1 MRLTLRLWIALL
13 AAVVLVLAVGLVVR
27 LQTEEALLVEVTLR
41 DRRFFAHA
49 LQTALARPGANGS
62 PLEEA
67 ERLLGREEIASGH
80 IAARLLLPDQVEGT
94 ALAKL
99 VKARSPELERGEVAV
114 LADGD
119 QILTYIP
126 LGGGAEALLELRE
139 PHALGDVLARLGWRS
154 LLAQLVVL
162 AALAGLASFMLVR
175 WLVGEPVSKLVRLT
189 RRFADGDLE
198 ARAVLPAR
206 EDEIAELGRELH
218 HMADQLLAVRHTLDE
233 VDGERVEALE
243 ALRHAD
249 RLRTVGQL
257 ASSLAHEL
265 GTPLN
270 VVSGHARM
278 VLEEGALSE
287 DLRAS
292 TRTIL
297 EQVARMSAL
306 IRELLGFARR
316 RSPQRGE
323 VDLHDLAG
331 SAARTLEPLM
341 RRHEVAVEVR
351 CAPDELRI
359 AADGQELLQVLTNLV
374 MNAAQSM
381 PGGGRV
387 LVELDEREASPPT
400 GVHASAGRCAVIAVS
415 DEGHG
420 IAPEDLSHLFEPFFT
435 QKREGTGLGLAV
447 VHGIVRDH
455 GGWVSVESEPER
467 GSRFEVY
474 LPLAASEALVAG
486 EARDEAAS

>member
-13 AAVVLVLAVGLVVR
+13 AAVVLVLAAGLVVR
-27 LQTEEALLVEVTLR
+27 LQAEESLLVEVTLR

-49 LQTALARPGANGS
+49 LQTALARPGSNGS

-80 IAARLLLPDQVEGT
+80 IAARLILPEQRASLG
-94 ALAKL
+94 LSQL
-99 VKARSPELERGEVAV
+99 VRARSPELGRGEVVV

-126 LGGGAEALLELRE
+126 LGGGEALLELRE

-154 LLAQLVVL
+154 LLVQLLVL

-189 RRFADGDLE
+189 RRFADGDLK
-198 ARAVLPAR
+198 ARAELPER
-206 EDEIAELGRELH
+206 GDEVAELGRELH

-278 VLEEGALSE
+278 ILEEGGLSAE
-287 DLRAS
+287 LRAS

-297 EQVARMSAL
+297 EQVARMSGL
-306 IRELLGFARR
+306 IRELLGFVRR
-316 RSPQRGE
+316 KSQQRGE
-323 VDLHDLAG
+323 VDLHDLAR

-341 RRHEVAVEVR
+341 RRHEVEVELR
-351 CAPDELRI
+351 CAPEELRI

-381 PGGGRV
+381 PQGGRV
-387 LVELDEREASPPT
+387 RVGLAEREAAPPT
-400 GVHASAGRCAVIAVS
+400 GVHASAGRCAVIEVA
-415 DEGHG
+415 DEGQG
-420 IAPEDLSHLFEPFFT
+420 IAAEDLPHLFEPFFT
-435 QKREGTGLGLAV
+435 QRREGTGLGLAV

-455 GGWVSVESEPER
+455 GGWVVVASEPGR
-467 GSRFEVY
+467 GTRFEVY
-474 LPLAASEALVAG
+474 LPLARGAG
-486 EARDEAAS
+486 LETERPPD

>member
-13 AAVVLVLAVGLVVR
+13 AAVVLVLATGLAVR
-27 LQTEEALLVEVTLR
+27 LQAEQAHIVEVTLR

-49 LQTALARPGANGS
+49 LQTALARPASNGS

-80 IAARLLLPDQVEGT
+80 IAARLLLPEQPAAA
-94 ALAKL
+94 ALMEM
-99 VKARSPELERGEVAV
+99 VRARTPELERGQVAV
-114 LADGD
+114 FAEGD

-126 LGGGAEALLELRE
+126 LGGGEALLELRE
-139 PHALGDVLARLGWRS
+139 PHALGEVLARLGWRS
-154 LLAQLVVL
+154 LLVQLVVL

-189 RRFADGDLE
+189 RRFADGELT
-198 ARAVLPAR
+198 ARAELPAR

-278 VLEEGALSE
+278 ILDEAALSE
-287 DLRAS
+287 EQRAS

-297 EQVARMSAL
+297 EQVARMSGL

-316 RSPQRGE
+316 RGPQRGRVE
-323 VDLHDLAG
+323 LSELARH
-331 SAARTLEPLM
+331 AARTLEPLM
-341 RRHEVAVEVR
+341 RRLEVDVEVR
-351 CAPDELRI
+351 GAGSELHLE
-359 AADGQELLQVLTNLV
+359 ADAQELLQVLTNLV

-387 LVELDEREASPPT
+387 SVELSEREAAPPV
-400 GVHASAGRCAVIAVS
+400 GVHARAGRCAVIAVS
-415 DEGHG
+415 DEGQG
-420 IAPEDLSHLFEPFFT
+420 IAPEDLPHLFEPFFT

-455 GGWVSVESEPER
+455 GGWVSVRSEPGR

-474 LPLAASEALVAG
+474 LPLAASEALAVG